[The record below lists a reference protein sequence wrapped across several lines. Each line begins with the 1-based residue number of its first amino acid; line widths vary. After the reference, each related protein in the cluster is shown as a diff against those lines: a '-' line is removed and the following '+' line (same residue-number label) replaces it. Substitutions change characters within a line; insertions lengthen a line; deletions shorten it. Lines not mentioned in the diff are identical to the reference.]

1 MTEEMKM
8 MFVFVVLCGLSL
20 GVESILDTGSNS
32 CNALTSYQAIQNHF
46 DKLELQKAL
55 G

>member
-1 MTEEMKM
+1 MKM

-20 GVESILDTGSNS
+20 GVESTMQTGSNS
-32 CNALTSYQAIQNHF
+32 YNALTSKAIQNHF
-46 DKLELQKAL
+46 DKLELQKAF